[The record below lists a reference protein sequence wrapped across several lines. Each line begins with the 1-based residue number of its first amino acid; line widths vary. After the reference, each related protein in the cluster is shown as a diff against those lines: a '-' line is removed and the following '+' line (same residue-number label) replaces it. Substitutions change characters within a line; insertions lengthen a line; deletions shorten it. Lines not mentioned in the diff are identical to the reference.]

1 MAQDFEKPSGVIIRL
16 FFLTVHIIIITGLWY
31 LEDNNMDSKK
41 KGKILLEL
49 GMIAISLAGLLLLIY
64 FVMKV
69 SFQNGTDSLSM
80 TRQLGEQ
87 LAGRVFQQPTEE
99 QISTTA
105 WIIRYG
111 AHLGL
116 FFVVGFVTTFV
127 SMVIFRRY
135 YRIIGV
141 IGAGFICYFLAYYTE
156 YYKQFVEGR
165 HFQQSD
171 AALNW
176 YGGVAGI
183 ICMIGSYFLNR
194 LLVKLS

>member
-1 MAQDFEKPSGVIIRL
+1 MGMSRE
-16 FFLTVHIIIITGLWY
+16 
-31 LEDNNMDSKK
+31 K
-41 KGKILLEL
+41 KGNMLLEL
-49 GMIAISLAGLLLLIY
+49 AVIAASLAALLMLLY
-64 FVMKV
+64 FVIAV
-69 SFQNGTDSLSM
+69 SFQNGADSSGVTM
-80 TRQLGEQ
+80 Q
-87 LAGRVFQQPTEE
+87 LAEQIARRIFEQPTMD

-105 WIIRYG
+105 LMIRYG

-127 SMVIFRRY
+127 GMVIFRGY
-135 YRIIGV
+135 FRIFGV
-141 IGAGFICYFLAYYTE
+141 IGAGFICYLLAYYTE

-176 YGGVAGI
+176 YGSVAGI
-183 ICMIGSYFLNR
+183 LCMVGSYFLNR